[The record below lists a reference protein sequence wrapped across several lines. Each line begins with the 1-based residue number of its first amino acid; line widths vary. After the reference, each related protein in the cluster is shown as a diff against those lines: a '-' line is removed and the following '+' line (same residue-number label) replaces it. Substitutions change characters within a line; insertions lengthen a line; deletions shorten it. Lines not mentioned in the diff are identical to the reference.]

1 MSVSAI
7 REPAAIST
15 GVNLGSAPVSS
26 QLTEI
31 PTAVSKMYLQYLV
44 LRAIKIVL
52 EEKLHSYPPRLALL
66 FTGRT
71 LRKL

>member
-1 MSVSAI
+1 MSSHFL
-7 REPAAIST
+7 
-15 GVNLGSAPVSS
+15 NLGGGGGEV

>member
-1 MSVSAI
+1 MIIIMYLNIPNISYHILYFIGSSVKSLS
-7 REPAAIST
+7 ESW
-15 GVNLGSAPVSS
+15 GWEV

-52 EEKLHSYPPRLALL
+52 
-66 FTGRT
+66 
-71 LRKL
+71 